1 MLYAIKIFDQ
11 VDSGALRDIHRKAHL
26 DYLAQFDAATL
37 FAGPFTTDDGSQ
49 ELGSFRLLDLPDRK
63 TADEHVS
70 GEPFIQEG
78 VQHSPVVHSY
88 DNKASYT
95 WRDCPRTEGNI
106 PMLVFAIDATGVIE
120 KRKELQPAHRKF
132 LQDRADITMMH
143 GPLVQE
149 DGATQVGSAFMFDVP
164 DMETGRAMWAEE
176 PNHKAGVYE
185 SVEVYRWRFG
195 RIFDRLKK

>member
-11 VDSGALRDIHRKAHL
+11 ADLGSLRDIHRKAHL
-26 DYLAQFDAATL
+26 DYLAQFDDVTM

-63 TADEHVS
+63 AADDHVA

-78 VQHSPVVHSY
+78 AQHSAVIHRY
-88 DNKASYT
+88 DNKASFT

-106 PMLVFAIDATGVIE
+106 PMLVFAIDAPNMIE
-120 KRKELQPAHRKF
+120 KRKELQPAHREF
-132 LQDRADITMMH
+132 LEERADITMMR
-143 GPLVQE
+143 GPMVQD
-149 DGATQVGSAFMFDVP
+149 DGAPPLGSTFLFDVL

-176 PNHKAGVYE
+176 PNNKAGVYE
-185 SVEVYRWRFG
+185 SVEIYRWRFG
-195 RIFDRLKK
+195 RIFDRLAK

>member
-11 VDSGALRDIHRKAHL
+11 ADSGAMRNIHRKAHL
-26 DYLAQFDAATL
+26 DYLAQFDDATL

-63 TADEHVS
+63 TAEEHVA

-78 VQHSPVVHSY
+78 VQQGAVVYRY
-88 DNKASYT
+88 DNKASFT
-95 WRDCPRTEGNI
+95 WRDCPRTEGNV
-106 PMLVFAIDATGVIE
+106 PMLVFALDAPGMIE
-120 KRKELQPAHRKF
+120 KRKELQPAHRQF
-132 LQDRADITMMH
+132 LMDRADITMMR
-143 GPLVQE
+143 GPMVDE
-149 DGATQVGSAFMFDVP
+149 DGTTPVGSAFMFDVP
-164 DMETGRAMWAEE
+164 DMTAGRAMWAEE
-176 PNHKAGVYE
+176 PNNKAGIYS